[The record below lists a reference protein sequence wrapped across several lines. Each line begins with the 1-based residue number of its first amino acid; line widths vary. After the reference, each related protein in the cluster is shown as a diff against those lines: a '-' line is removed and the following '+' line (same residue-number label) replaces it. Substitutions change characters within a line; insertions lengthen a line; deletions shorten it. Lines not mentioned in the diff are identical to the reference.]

1 MSGNG
6 RERGTRRGKPAGR
19 GASSGAVVVRPAA
32 TGVAA
37 GVARILPDLDRPGAA
52 LLTVEDAPQ
61 SHVDLADPTRL
72 EFEYVQRLAHL
83 ADTVFPAG
91 APISALHLG
100 AGALTLAR
108 YLAHT
113 RPGSVQLAVDLDEAL
128 IAFVREHL
136 PWDRRWK
143 LRVRTGDA
151 REILASRPPNSADL
165 IISDVFAVART
176 PAHVTTVEY
185 VRAAAKALRP
195 GGLYAANIADGAPLA
210 FSRGQAAALGEVF
223 PHVALIAEPS
233 VLRRRRFGNLVLAGS
248 RAEMPVAEVAR
259 LIAGDPFPARIVADD
274 DLDAWIGAVLA
285 PTDADAIDSPAPPP
299 DAFQV

>member
-1 MSGNG
+1 MSGMG
-6 RERGTRRGKPAGR
+6 RERGARRGKPTGR
-19 GASSGAVVVRPAA
+19 DASSAVILRPASAVV
-32 TGVAA
+32 GA
-37 GVARILPDLDRPGAA
+37 GTARILPDLDRPSAA
-52 LLTVEDAPQ
+52 ILTVDDAPQ
-61 SHVDLADPTRL
+61 SHVDLADPGRL

-83 ADTVFPAG
+83 IDLAFPAG
-91 APISALHLG
+91 APVKALHLG

-113 RPGSVQLAVDLDEAL
+113 RPGSAQLAVDLDEAL

-136 PWDRRWK
+136 PWDRRWR

-151 REILASRPPNSADL
+151 RDVLVSRPPNSADL

-195 GGLYAANIADGAPLA
+195 AGIYAANIADGAPLA
-210 FSRGQAAALGEVF
+210 FSRSQAAVLLEVF
-223 PHVALIAEPS
+223 PHVTLIAEPS

-248 RAEMPVAEVAR
+248 RVEPPAAELAR
-259 LIAGDPFPARIVADD
+259 LVAADPFPARVVVDE
-274 DLDAWIGAVLA
+274 DLERWVGDAPA
-285 PTDADAIDSPAPPP
+285 PTDADATDSPAPPP